1 MTHDIHTLVAW
12 IRVVALITST
22 CTTMVPILYLF
33 FPWRTR
39 LIGRIFMLQA
49 LSFAAVIDLSTL
61 FSYWHPDNILL
72 VFWADA
78 IVLTAVAVST
88 FAFTVLLW
96 SVRPFLKKKDDT
108 DASER

>member
-1 MTHDIHTLVAW
+1 MTHDIHTLTEW
-12 IRVVALITST
+12 IRVVALIAAT

-33 FPWRTR
+33 FPWRSR

-61 FSYWHPDNILL
+61 FSFWHPDDILL
-72 VFWADA
+72 VFWIDA

-88 FAFTVLLW
+88 FAFAVLLW
-96 SVRPFLKKKDDT
+96 SVRPFLKKKDNL
-108 DASER
+108 DAAEQ